1 MKARCPKEVY
11 GIILLSFA
19 TGVHVTSNTE
29 DYSLKTKSLQNS
41 TAC

>member
-19 TGVHVTSNTE
+19 TVVLVTLNTKK
-29 DYSLKTKSLQNS
+29 DSLKTKSSQNS
-41 TAC
+41 IVY